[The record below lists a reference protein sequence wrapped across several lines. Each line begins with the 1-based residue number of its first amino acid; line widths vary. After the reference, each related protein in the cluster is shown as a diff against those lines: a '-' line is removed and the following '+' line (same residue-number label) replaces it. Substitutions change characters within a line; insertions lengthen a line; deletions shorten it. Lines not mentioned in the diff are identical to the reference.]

1 MNIEVLEDYET
12 LSNHAAWL
20 IASLVEQKPEA
31 VICIASGHTPLGVL
45 KRLVE
50 MSGRGEVD
58 LHRCRFIGLDEWV
71 GIPPEQEGS
80 CSYFVEEFLL
90 KPLKINREQI
100 FFFDSMAADLEAECR
115 KMDTAI
121 ARFGGL
127 DLMLVGIGLNGHIAL
142 NEPGTPWNLYAHLS
156 VLDEMTVTVGQ
167 KYFTE
172 KTKMTHGITL
182 GLQHLREARLPV
194 LMASGSGKA
203 AVVQQALE
211 GEVTER
217 LPASIFQTLPH
228 GLVLLDEAAAND
240 LNR

>member
-1 MNIEVLEDYET
+1 MKIQVLEDYET
-12 LSNHAAWL
+12 LSNHAARL
-20 IASLVEQKPEA
+20 TASLVEGKPEA

-45 KRLVE
+45 KQLVE

-58 LHRCRFIGLDEWV
+58 LRRCRFIGLDEWV
-71 GIPPEQEGS
+71 GIPPEREGS
-80 CSYFVEEFLL
+80 CSYFVEEYLL

-115 KMDTAI
+115 KMDAAI

-142 NEPGTPWNLYAHLS
+142 NEPGTPWTLHS
-156 VLDEMTVTVGQ
+156 HRSILDEMTVAVGQ

-172 KTKMTHGITL
+172 KTQMTHGITL
-182 GLQHLREARLPV
+182 GLQHLQEAWLPV
-194 LMASGSGKA
+194 LIASGSGKA
-203 AVVQQALE
+203 AIVRQALE
-211 GEVTER
+211 GEVTEQ

-228 GLVLLDEAAAND
+228 GLVLLDEAAAGEVK
-240 LNR
+240 R

>member
-1 MNIEVLEDYET
+1 MKIEVLENYDA
-12 LSNHAAWL
+12 LSGHAARL
-20 IASLVEQKPEA
+20 IAVLVARKPEA

-45 KRLVE
+45 KQLVE

-71 GIPPEQEGS
+71 GIPPEREGS

-90 KPLKINREQI
+90 KPLKIKREQI

-115 KMDTAI
+115 KMDAAI

-142 NEPGTPWNLYAHLS
+142 NEPGTPWNLYSHLS

-172 KTKMTHGITL
+172 KTQMTHGITL

-194 LMASGSGKA
+194 LMASGSSKSA
-203 AVVQQALE
+203 IVRQALA
-211 GEVTER
+211 GGVTEQ

-228 GLVLLDEAAAND
+228 GLVLLDEQCG
-240 LNR
+240 RQF